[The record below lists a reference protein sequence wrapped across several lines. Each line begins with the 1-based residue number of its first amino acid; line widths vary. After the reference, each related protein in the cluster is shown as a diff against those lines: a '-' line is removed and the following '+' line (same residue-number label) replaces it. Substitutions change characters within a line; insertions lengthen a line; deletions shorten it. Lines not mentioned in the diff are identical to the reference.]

1 MDIPYLVRRA
11 RLVLG
16 QTQSKFAEQFEVDDG
31 TVSRWERGKAP
42 PLPGDHRPPSGDC
55 PPLRVRGWERVDTGV
70 PDLKVRF
77 SNR

>member
-16 QTQSKFAEQFEVDDG
+16 QTQGQFAEQFEEG
-31 TVSRWERGKAP
+31 FS
-42 PLPGDHRPPSGDC
+42 
-55 PPLRVRGWERVDTGV
+55 
-70 PDLKVRF
+70 DLKVRF